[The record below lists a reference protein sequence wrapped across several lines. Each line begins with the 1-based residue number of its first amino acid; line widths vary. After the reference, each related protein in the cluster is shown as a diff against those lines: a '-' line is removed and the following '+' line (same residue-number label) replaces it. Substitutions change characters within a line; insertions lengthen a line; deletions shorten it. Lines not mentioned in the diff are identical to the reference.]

1 MKVLY
6 TVLYFVALGLLIIG
20 DGSRDVAIAGLF
32 IAGSIVQLADVLSMI
47 AIGFSKEGI
56 KIRRVRKK
64 SDDLDK
70 RDILDGVQ
78 TMTDF
83 YTFNK
88 EEESN
93 ESEQD

>member
-6 TVLYFVALGLLIIG
+6 AVLYFVALGLLIIG

-64 SDDLDK
+64 IDDLDK
-70 RDILDGVQ
+70 QDILDGVQ
-78 TMTDF
+78 TITDF